1 MKRYE
6 SKIKNI
12 HLIIFLLKRQEIDFD
27 VFLESLD
34 DNLQRSHVW
43 KKEDKIDFV
52 DDMIN
57 NLDFSNFGNIIIDI
71 SDVKKKKGI
80 ITDKEL
86 LCLDGK
92 QRLHAFY
99 DYIDNKFKINGK
111 FYKELDKSEQRK
123 LQGLVI
129 ITKYVMYNSIVDDR

>member
-27 VFLESLD
+27 VFLESSD